1 MKQTPEIKK
10 WSRIILQIGVLAG
23 GVVLMAVA
31 ASIPFLFESPSLYYK
46 MGMDKIFLRTGK
58 VMGPI
63 GALLMFSQALHI
75 SRFQFLENLF
85 SLKGLYRFHRISG
98 KLIAV
103 LVILHP
109 FFIMA
114 AENFTFFPFEKRY
127 WPEFVGMGL
136 VLLILG
142 VVIISVWQ
150 SGLGISRNT
159 WQGLHR
165 WLTPV
170 IVLFL
175 FVHILFVSESF
186 STGWPRAGLFLVGG
200 GAVLLFLRIYHRR
213 FFKR

>member
-1 MKQTPEIKK
+1 MEQTPETKK
-10 WSRIILQIGVLAG
+10 WSRIILQIAVLAG
-23 GVVLMAVA
+23 GALLMAIV

-46 MGMDKIFLRTGK
+46 MGMDKIFLRAGK
-58 VMGPI
+58 VLGLI
-63 GALLMFSQALHI
+63 AALLIFSQVLHVSRI
-75 SRFQFLENLF
+75 SFLEKLF
-85 SLKGLYRFHRISG
+85 SLKGLFRFHRISG

-109 FFIMA
+109 LFIMA

-127 WPEFVGMGL
+127 WPEFVGAGL
-136 VLLILG
+136 LLLILG

-150 SGLGISRNT
+150 SGLGLSRNT

-170 IVLFL
+170 IVFFL

-186 STGWPRAGLFLVGG
+186 NAGWPRAGLFLVGG
-200 GAVLLFLRIYHRR
+200 GAVLLF
-213 FFKR
+213 FP